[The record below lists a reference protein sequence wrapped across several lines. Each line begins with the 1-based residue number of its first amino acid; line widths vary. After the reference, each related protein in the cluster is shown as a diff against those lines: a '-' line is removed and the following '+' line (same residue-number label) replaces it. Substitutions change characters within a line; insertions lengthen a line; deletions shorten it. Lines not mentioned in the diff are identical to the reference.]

1 MLHKPGIMAV
11 AAFLRMQALSA
22 RATVGR
28 ASGPVTGTVIDTAS
42 DPVAGA
48 VAGIARALSPGQLPV
63 WLRALSAGTIGFGH
77 CRQGNCRSDSRDN
90 LRVSFRTALFCLT
103 LSAPCSCR

>member
-63 WLRALSAGTIGFGH
+63 WLRALSAGTIVRRASGIVARATVGAIP
-77 CRQGNCRSDSRDN
+77 G
-90 LRVSFRTALFCLT
+90 TIYG
-103 LSAPCSCR
+103 